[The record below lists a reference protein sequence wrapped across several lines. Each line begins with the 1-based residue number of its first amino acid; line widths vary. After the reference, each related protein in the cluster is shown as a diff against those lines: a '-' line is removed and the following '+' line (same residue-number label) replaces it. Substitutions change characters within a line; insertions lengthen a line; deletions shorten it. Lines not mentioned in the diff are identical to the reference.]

1 MQRIRPF
8 AGGARYRVFGILAA
22 FVFILFGFALGRWS
36 MTLQY
41 PILKEKAFGNLSE
54 SYREI
59 KNDYLFGVK
68 PGQLINGAAK
78 GMVASLEDPYSVYL
92 PGEQGEDY
100 MKSYQPE
107 FVGIG
112 IEVRTEDGKYVIES
126 VIKDTPAEKNGLASG
141 DVISK
146 VDGTPVSG
154 KSMAELVGLLRGK
167 EGTKVRVTL
176 LRPGASEPIEAEMT
190 RAQIPVKTVS
200 FEMEEGGI
208 GKITISRFAQST
220 ADEFKKAFE
229 ALRKKGMKSLL
240 LDMRSNPGGL
250 LVPTIE
256 IANQLVPGGKLIL
269 EVDHKDKMNVE
280 TYRSKQKKPLE
291 LPIVVLVNGETASAA
306 EVLTAA
312 LKESAGATVV
322 GTKTF
327 GKGIVQ
333 SFGQFRDRSVL
344 KLTEAQWKTPNGEWI
359 HKRGVKPDKVVGLP
373 SYASLPALPAG
384 VHLEKNDYGD
394 NVKTLQSMLEALG
407 YPSGKSTGVFDDSTE
422 AALKTFQQAEGLD
435 ANGELSDKTAYRL
448 MERLRDKLEREDPQM
463 TAALELLRSR

>member
-1 MQRIRPF
+1 M
-8 AGGARYRVFGILAA
+8 LAA
-22 FVFILFGFALGRWS
+22 FIFLLVGFMIGRLS

-41 PILKEKAFGNLSE
+41 PILSEKAFGNLSK
-54 SYREI
+54 SYQEI

-68 PGQLINGAAK
+68 PGQLINGAVK

-112 IEVRTEDGKYVIES
+112 VEVRIEDGNYIIDS
-126 VIKDTPAEKNGLASG
+126 VIKGTPAEKNGLMAG
-141 DVISK
+141 DLLAK
-146 VDGTPVSG
+146 VDGTAVSG

-167 EGTKVRVTL
+167 EGTKVKVTL
-176 LRPGASEPIEAEMT
+176 LRPGTGKQIVTELT
-190 RAQIPVKTVS
+190 RAQIPVTTVS
-200 FEMEEGGI
+200 SEMKNDGI

-220 ADEFKKAFE
+220 ADEFNKAFDS
-229 ALRKKGMKSLL
+229 LQKKGMKSLL

-256 IANQLVPGGKLIL
+256 IANRLVPKGKLVL
-269 EVDHKDKMNVE
+269 EVDHKDKKKVQ
-280 TYRSKQKKPLE
+280 TYRSKQQKPIQ
-291 LPIVVLVNGETASAA
+291 LPIVVLVDGQTASAA

-322 GTKTF
+322 GTTTF

-333 SFGQFRDRSVL
+333 TFGQFRDRSVL

-359 HKRGVKPDKVVGLP
+359 HKRGVDPDEKVEPP
-373 SYASLPALPAG
+373 SYASLPAIPTG
-384 VHLEKNDYGD
+384 IHLKRNDYGD
-394 NVKTLQSMLEALG
+394 NVKTLQSMLVALG
-407 YPSGKSTGVFDDSTE
+407 YKTGDSPGIFNESTVT
-422 AALKTFQQAEGLD
+422 ALQHFQQAEGLTVD
-435 ANGELSDKTAYRL
+435 GELTDKTAYRL
-448 MERLRDKLEREDPQM
+448 MERLRSKLAEEDPQQ
-463 TAALELLRSR
+463 AAGLKLLRNR